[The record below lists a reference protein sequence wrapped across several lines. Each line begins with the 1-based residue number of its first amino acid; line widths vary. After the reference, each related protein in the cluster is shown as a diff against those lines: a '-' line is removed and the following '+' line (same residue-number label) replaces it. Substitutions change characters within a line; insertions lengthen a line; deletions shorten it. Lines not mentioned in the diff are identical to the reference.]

1 MKLLYTKTMATKNT
15 SKRFAPKLHIRKG
28 DKVMVISGDYK
39 GRTGEVIEVIPSKNR
54 AVVEGVN
61 IVKKH
66 IKATQNESGGIV
78 EMPAS
83 IHISNLSLVD
93 PKSGEP
99 TRINYDVD
107 NNGVKVRIKKK
118 SGNVIK

>member
-1 MKLLYTKTMATKNT
+1 MATKNT
-15 SKRFAPKLHIRKG
+15 SKRFAPKIHIRKG
-28 DKVMVISGDYK
+28 DRVIVLAGDDNGK
-39 GRTGEVIEVIPSKNR
+39 TGEVTEVIPSKYR

-66 IKATQNESGGIV
+66 VKATQNESGGIT
-78 EMPAS
+78 EMSAS

-93 PKSGEP
+93 PKSGEA
-99 TRINYDVD
+99 TRINYGIEND
-107 NNGVKVRIKKK
+107 VKVRISKK

>member
-1 MKLLYTKTMATKNT
+1 MATKNT
-15 SKRFAPKLHIRKG
+15 SKRFAPKLHIHKG
-28 DKVMVISGDYK
+28 DKVIVIAGDDK
-39 GRTGEVIEVIPSKNR
+39 GKTGEVIEIIPSKNR

-66 IKATQNESGGIV
+66 VKATQNESGGIV
-78 EMPAS
+78 EMSAS

-93 PKSGEP
+93 PKSGEA
-99 TRINYDVD
+99 TRISYRVD
-107 NNGVKVRIKKK
+107 NGEKVRISKK

>member
-1 MKLLYTKTMATKNT
+1 
-15 SKRFAPKLHIRKG
+15 
-28 DKVMVISGDYK
+28 MVISGDYK
-39 GRTGEVIEVIPSKNR
+39 GKTGEVKEVIPSKNR

-66 IKATQNESGGIV
+66 VKATQNEAGGII
-78 EMPAS
+78 EIPAS

-93 PKSGEP
+93 PKSGEA
-99 TRINYDVD
+99 TRINYRID
-107 NNGVKVRIKKK
+107 NGVKVRISKK

>member
-1 MKLLYTKTMATKNT
+1 MATKNT
-15 SKRFAPKLHIRKG
+15 SKRFAPKIHIRKG
-28 DKVMVISGDYK
+28 DQVIVIAGDDK
-39 GRTGEVIEVIPSKNR
+39 GKTGEVVEVIPGKYR
-54 AVVEGVN
+54 ALVEGVN

-66 IKATQNESGGIV
+66 VKATQNESGGIT

-93 PKSGEP
+93 PKSGGA
-99 TRINYDVD
+99 TRISNRVE
-107 NNGVKVRIKKK
+107 NGVKVRISKK

>member
-1 MKLLYTKTMATKNT
+1 MATKNT

-28 DKVMVISGDYK
+28 DRVMVIAGDDK
-39 GRTGEVIEVIPSKNR
+39 GKVGEVIEVIPSRNR

-66 IKATQNESGGIV
+66 LKATQYEAGGITD
-78 EMPAS
+78 MPAS

-93 PKSGEP
+93 PKSGEA
-99 TRINYDVD
+99 TRIGIRTEND
-107 NNGVKVRIKKK
+107 GSKVRYSKK